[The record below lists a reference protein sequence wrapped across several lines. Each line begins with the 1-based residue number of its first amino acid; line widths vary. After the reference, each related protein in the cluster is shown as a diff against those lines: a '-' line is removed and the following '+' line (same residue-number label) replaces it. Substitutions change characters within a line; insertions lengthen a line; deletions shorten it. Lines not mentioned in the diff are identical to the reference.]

1 MSSTTTKPTIVSR
14 MDGVVGEVGVVG
26 DVGVVGVV
34 GVVGDVGVVSE
45 VGEVGLIGVVSIV
58 GKLFCLRWSN
68 INFIP
73 IIIKVNPKDTLT
85 VDTNGK
91 ALISAVYTMV
101 HI

>member
-1 MSSTTTKPTIVSR
+1 

-34 GVVGDVGVVSE
+34 GMVGVVIE
-45 VGEVGLIGVVSIV
+45 VGEVSIV

-73 IIIKVNPKDTLT
+73 IIITVNPKDTLT

>member
-1 MSSTTTKPTIVSR
+1 

-34 GVVGDVGVVSE
+34 GMVGVVIE
-45 VGEVGLIGVVSIV
+45 VGEVSIV